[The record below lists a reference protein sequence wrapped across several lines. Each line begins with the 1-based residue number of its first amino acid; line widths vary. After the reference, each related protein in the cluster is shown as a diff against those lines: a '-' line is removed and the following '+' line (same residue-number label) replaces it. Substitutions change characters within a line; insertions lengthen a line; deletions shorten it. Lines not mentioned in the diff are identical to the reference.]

1 MSTTIDQ
8 AFVQLFDSEVKLA
21 YQVMG
26 SKLRSTVRLKNTK
39 GASTCRFQKLGK
51 GSASQ
56 KSRHG
61 DVPVMN
67 AVHTYVDATMAD
79 WYAADYVDKLDE
91 FKTNID
97 ERGVLVQTAAAALG
111 RKTDNLIITALT
123 SGLASAQNITT
134 AAYASA
140 ITTTVAKAIF
150 KKFNDN
156 DVPDDGNRVV
166 LVGTQQ
172 WNDLLGIS
180 EFISSD
186 YVGAQTPIVQGTQAR
201 KWLNMWWMMHT
212 GLAASGSSTICI
224 AYHKTAIGHGENY
237 AVSSE
242 INYVPTKAAFFLN
255 SMLSAGSIRIDD
267 YGVVRFD
274 MNT

>member
-21 YQVMG
+21 YQQMG
-26 SKLRSTVRLKNTK
+26 SRLRGTVRLKNTK

-97 ERGVLVQTAAAALG
+97 ERGILVQTASGALG
-111 RKTDNLIITALT
+111 RKSDNIVITALT
-123 SGLASAQNITT
+123 SSLAAAQNITT
-134 AAYASA
+134 ATYASA
-140 ITTTVAKAIF
+140 LTTTVAKKIF

-172 WNDLLGIS
+172 WNDLLGIT

-186 YVGAQTPIVQGTQAR
+186 YIGAQAPIVQGTQAR

-212 GLAASGSSTICI
+212 GLATSGASTICI
-224 AYHKTAIGHGENY
+224 AYHKTAIGLGENY
-237 AVSSE
+237 NITTE
-242 INYVPTKAAFFLN
+242 INYVPTKAAFFIN
-255 SMLSAGSIRIDD
+255 SMLSAGAIRIDD